1 MRNLENRFLSYQTRQ
16 KHLQKRK
23 QLGRK
28 LGEVRLRRIRNM
40 ELAGLITQN
49 MVMQRL
55 KKELLAHYLE
65 MGYNSGRVMKL

>member
-1 MRNLENRFLSYQTRQ
+1 MVGIQTSHNFSVNEEFRKQVSVLSNTPEA
-16 KHLQKRK
+16 LAKRK

-55 KKELLAHYLE
+55 KKNYLPTT
-65 MGYNSGRVMKL
+65 

>member
-1 MRNLENRFLSYQTRQ
+1 MVGIQTSHNFSVNEEFRKQVSVLSNTPEA
-16 KHLQKRK
+16 LAKRK

-55 KKELLAHYLE
+55 KKNYLLTT
-65 MGYNSGRVMKL
+65 